1 MNKVNNINI
10 NTVFKPGSED
20 FEKIISVFEKM
31 YGLYTHHLYIKTV
44 MYRNKDFNDK
54 GNPFIITLNDEEWLI
69 TEFKV
74 DWNESMVH
82 FIPNNQRT
90 KLPLYPMSPRKHSG
104 VGINLWIIPTK
115 LVRHSEVL
123 NTFKHGLNFKGDLKL
138 EDFREKARKMF
149 GDVAITYRYMNHT
162 LDMDNLVHD
171 LNLGVR
177 SNHPD
182 PDITLTINTESSK
195 VIYRNDKPVELA
207 VTLSG
212 VLVGKEYLQDFF
224 SFKPVVGVEEAF
236 TCINE
241 VSTSEKKS
249 KPFSK

>member
-1 MNKVNNINI
+1 MKNNVINTD
-10 NTVFKPGSED
+10 TVFKPESED

-31 YGLYTHHLYIKTV
+31 YGLYTHSLYIKTV
-44 MYRNKDFNDK
+44 MYRNRDLCDK
-54 GNPFIITLNDEEWLI
+54 GNPFITTLDDEEWLI

-82 FIPNNQRT
+82 FIPNNQHT
-90 KLPLYPMSPRKHSG
+90 KVPLYPMTPRKYSSVG
-104 VGINLWIIPTK
+104 VNLWIIPTK
-115 LVRHSEVL
+115 LVRYSEVL
-123 NTFKHGLNFKGDLKL
+123 SAFKHDSDFKGDLKL
-138 EDFREKARKMF
+138 EDFCEKVRKVF
-149 GDVAITYRYMNHT
+149 GNVSVTYRYMNHT

-177 SNHPD
+177 SNHPE

-195 VIYRNDKPVELA
+195 VIYHNDKPVELV

-224 SFKPVVGVEEAF
+224 SFKPVMKVDEAF
-236 TCINE
+236 SRINE
-241 VSTSEKKS
+241 VGANEKKT